1 MIQVI
6 IYIAAFIYIA
16 VYFWFNKN
24 TNIPSG
30 VPPIPP
36 ASLKSIKNINDSA
49 NTLNLPYINPQPY
62 NTGYI
67 TSPQTLANACGADVM
82 YPIQPR
88 YANYGN
94 WKNGGDCCSGS
105 CDNLIFNSA
114 P

>member
-6 IYIAAFIYIA
+6 IYITAFIYIA
-16 VYFWFNKN
+16 VYYWFNKN
-24 TNIPSG
+24 TIIPSG
-30 VPPIPP
+30 ASTIPP
-36 ASLKSIKNINDSA
+36 ALKSIKNINDSA
-49 NTLNLPYINPQPY
+49 KSKDLAYINPQPY

>member
-30 VPPIPP
+30 SQPI
-36 ASLKSIKNINDSA
+36 SLKSIKNINESA
-49 NTLNLPYINPQPY
+49 NPLPYINPQPY

-67 TSPQTLANACGADVM
+67 TSPQTLANACGANVM

-88 YANYGN
+88 YANYGS

-105 CDNLIFNSA
+105 CDNLIFNS
-114 P
+114 PP

>member
-16 VYFWFNKN
+16 AYFWFNKN
-24 TNIPSG
+24 TNIHANKN
-30 VPPIPP
+30 
-36 ASLKSIKNINDSA
+36 ASLKSIKNINESA
-49 NTLNLPYINPQPY
+49 NHLPYINPHPY

-88 YANYGN
+88 YVNYGS

-105 CDNLIFNSA
+105 CDNLIFNS
-114 P
+114 PP